1 MLELFNSFIEK
12 YKYTLLT
19 VVLMLLVL
27 VFFWFMDV
35 SYTIYGVAIDS
46 ETAEPNLPM
55 TPEYQAS
62 QDYGAVVLMY
72 HHIVPDAEM
81 ASGKYAGN
89 NAIISESQF
98 AEEMRYLSEHGYH
111 TFKMS
116 EVAAILHNSLPFPE
130 KSVIITFDDG
140 YASNY
145 TLAYPV
151 LQKYNLKASI
161 AVVVIS
167 SIIASDDGGLTQQ
180 NIPHLSFDQMREMND
195 SGLVEIGSHSYDGH
209 GMIQSTKGGDLGRF
223 FIDHKYIT
231 AESRR
236 ENDAEYKDRINQD
249 LRLSKYILESEL
261 NTVVNYFAYPYGVT
275 NSASYNAL
283 ANNGFLV
290 AVTTS
295 KGNIN
300 KQSDPLKLNRRNVDQ
315 NISLDEFAR
324 LLAK

>member
-1 MLELFNSFIEK
+1 MFNSFMEK
-12 YKYTLLT
+12 YKYSLLT
-19 VVLMLLVL
+19 VVLIALVL
-27 VFFWFMDV
+27 AFFWFTDL
-35 SYTIYGVAIDS
+35 SYTIYGVSVNS
-46 ETAEPNLPM
+46 ETAEQNLPLV
-55 TPEYQAS
+55 PEYQAS

-72 HHIVPDAEM
+72 HHLVPDAEM

-89 NAIISESQF
+89 NAIISVSQF

-145 TLAYPV
+145 TLAYPI
-151 LQKYNLKASI
+151 LQDYNLKASI

-167 SIIASDDGGLTQQ
+167 SIVASDDGGLTQQ
-180 NIPHLSFDQMREMND
+180 NIPHLSFDQMREMQD

-209 GMIQSTKGGDLGRF
+209 GMIQATQSGSLGRF
-223 FIDHKYIT
+223 FIDHKYLT
-231 AESRR
+231 NENRR
-236 ENDAEYKDRINQD
+236 ESDAEYKDRVNQD

-261 NTVVNYFAYPYGVT
+261 NTMINYFAYPYGVT
-275 NSASYNAL
+275 NKTSYDAL
-283 ANNGFLV
+283 YNNGFLV

-295 KGNIN
+295 KGTIN
-300 KQSDPLKLNRRNVDQ
+300 KNSDALKLNRRNVDQ
-315 NISLDEFAR
+315 NISLEEFAR
-324 LLAK
+324 LLSVK